1 MTWRRLLVVTGL
13 LVAVL
18 VVVGAIV
25 FLLPRDQSSV
35 HSTTLPVSPKPTGS
49 HETPVFPTLTKPG
62 APPTTTKPGATPST
76 TYPADVPPSTSKP
89 DVTTSTTTPFRLE
102 DGKVVY
108 RAPSP
113 MRVNDV
119 QRVTV
124 RVAGAVVPPD
134 LTSGLPGT
142 GSVTVD
148 DAKVGPSLTADLSGP
163 DFQITRVGGDDGRRE
178 LPEGGFAEWAWDV
191 RPQKSG
197 DLKLDFVLY
206 VAKDTGGVPI
216 HYRTYA
222 HEVEVDVNFP
232 FSFAKFVRD
241 YGALTGLTVPV
252 VAGALWTLLRW
263 LRKKRE
269 KEESPEE

>member
-1 MTWRRLLVVTGL
+1 MTWRRVLVVTGL

-18 VVVGAIV
+18 VVAGAIV
-25 FLLPRDQSSV
+25 LLLPRDQSSV
-35 HSTTLPVSPKPTGS
+35 HSTTVPVSPTPPASGGPSVVPT
-49 HETPVFPTLTKPG
+49 PTKPNTT
-62 APPTTTKPGATPST
+62 PTTTKPDA
-76 TYPADVPPSTSKP
+76 
-89 DVTTSTTTPFRLE
+89 TTTRFRLE

-142 GSVTVD
+142 GSVTAD
-148 DAKVGPSLTADLSGP
+148 PAKVGPSLTADLSGP

-197 DLKLDFVLY
+197 DLRLDFVLY

-232 FSFAKFVRD
+232 FSFGKFVKD

-252 VAGALWTLLRW
+252 VAGAVWTLLRW

>member
-1 MTWRRLLVVTGL
+1 MTWRRLLLVTGL

-18 VVVGAIV
+18 VTVGAIV
-25 FLLPRDQSSV
+25 LLLPNEQSSV
-35 HSTTLPVSPKPTGS
+35 HPTTVHVSTTPPASDEPSGI
-49 HETPVFPTLTKPG
+49 PTLTKPG
-62 APPTTTKPGATPST
+62 ATTPTPTKPDATPTTTKPDA
-76 TYPADVPPSTSKP
+76 
-89 DVTTSTTTPFRLE
+89 TTTTRFRLE

-124 RVAGAVVPPD
+124 RVAGAAVPPD

-142 GSVTVD
+142 GSVTED
-148 DAKVGPSLTADLSGP
+148 PAKVGPSLTADLSGL
-163 DFQITRVGGDDGRRE
+163 DFQITRVGSDDGRRE

-269 KEESPEE
+269 KNESPEPEE

>member
-18 VVVGAIV
+18 AVVGAIV
-25 FLLPRDQSSV
+25 LLLPRDQSSV
-35 HSTTLPVSPKPTGS
+35 HPTTLPVSP
-49 HETPVFPTLTKPG
+49 TPPASDGPSGFPTLTKPN
-62 APPTTTKPGATPST
+62 APPTTTKP
-76 TYPADVPPSTSKP
+76 DVPPSTTKP
-89 DVTTSTTTPFRLE
+89 DATTPTTTRFRLE

-269 KEESPEE
+269 KEENPEE

>member
-18 VVVGAIV
+18 VAVGAIV
-25 FLLPRDQSSV
+25 LLLPRDQSSTRP
-35 HSTTLPVSPKPTGS
+35 TTVPVSPTPPASDGPSVVPT
-49 HETPVFPTLTKPG
+49 PTKPNTT
-62 APPTTTKPGATPST
+62 PTTTKPDATPST
-76 TYPADVPPSTSKP
+76 TR
-89 DVTTSTTTPFRLE
+89 FRLE

-148 DAKVGPSLTADLSGP
+148 PAKVGLSLTADLSGP

-263 LRKKRE
+263 LRKKRKSRE
-269 KEESPEE
+269 AEE